1 MASRNFSSAATT
13 SSASHSPGCLCL
25 SMCVQPTR
33 ELAQQIQKVV
43 RSLGDFLNVTSHAC
57 VGGTLV
63 RDDIRILRD
72 GVQVVVGTPGRV
84 YDMIK
89 RQELSLAAVKIF
101 VLDEA
106 DEMLS
111 RGFKDQIYDVFQ
123 HLPAKVQV
131 CLFSATMPEE
141 ILEISQRFM
150 RNPIRILVKRDELT
164 LEGIRQ
170 FYIAVEREDWKLETL
185 CDLYE
190 TLTITQAIIY
200 CNCFPAEDHQVL
212 TDKGYLYLADVE
224 AHFAVNPTLNVACY
238 VDGKLKYSP
247 IGPDRLVKAT
257 GTFRHIEFDK
267 AGQLGAAPVS
277 LVPTDNHRMYGRL
290 GPIERRAIGTGPWM
304 GYKQGVTPAYAIHS
318 AGSVLAEGAKDNRT
332 AFQFK
337 ANFELGVEPDGM
349 ELPFMSALGLTTP
362 GQSDAFLQLYGY
374 WLGGGWLDGKDGTVC
389 FAPVKAKDW
398 AYLQALL
405 SQLPVT
411 CVVQQET
418 RDNGQRSHR
427 INDPQWFG
435 FFAEQ
440 YGHKYMGRK
449 AADAVLAAAARRGG
463 AQPAHRTGAV
473 AVAVPMEVD
482 ASVDLAASVTSEVVQ
497 PVQPTSLAVPTIAAA
512 DTGEIFSPTPLDAE
526 DIKSAKWLWHWVFT
540 RLDRRQLRLLIA
552 GLRYADGDQAHGDA
566 GGRRGGSIYTSST
579 RFRDELVLIL
589 THAGYATGFT
599 RTLVKDEHK
608 GMNRQ
613 GKPIVASQNGW
624 RVDYSDDVRATEPKL
639 VVETDVSET
648 VKTGTVWCVEVPTK
662 DQLIMFRRV
671 LKTEAGVII
680 KAARPLIVGNT
691 RRKVDWLTD
700 KMSARDFT
708 VSSMHGEM
716 TGAERELIMKEF
728 RSGSSRVLITTDLL
742 ARGID
747 VQQVSLVINYDMP
760 ANRENYIHRIGRSG
774 RFGRKGVAINFVTSE
789 DVRAMRE
796 IEAFY
801 GTQIEEMP
809 MNVADLI

>member
-1 MASRNFSSAATT
+1 
-13 SSASHSPGCLCL
+13 
-25 SMCVQPTR
+25 MCVTWCEVTLLIVCSFRFPAFLFVVLSAQPTR

-200 CNCFPAEDHQVL
+200 CNCFPAEDHQLL
-212 TDKGYLYLADVE
+212 TEKGYMYLADVE
-224 AHFAVNPTLNVACY
+224 AHLATNPALNVACY
-238 VDGKLKYSP
+238 VDGQLVYAP
-247 IGPDRLVKAT
+247 IGKKQLIKAT
-257 GTFRHIEFDK
+257 GTYRHVEFNK
-267 AGQLGAAPVS
+267 AGKVGHAPVS
-277 LVPTDNHRMYGRL
+277 LCPTDNHRMFGRV
-290 GPIERRAIGTGPWM
+290 GPVEVSDKGVGPWL
-304 GYKQGVTPAYAIHS
+304 GHKKGLKPDYAIHS
-318 AGSVLAEGAKDNRT
+318 AGDVLAAGAQNPSRRHV
-332 AFQFK
+332 FQFK
-337 ANFELGVEPDGM
+337 ANFALGVAADGGD
-349 ELPFMSALGLTTP
+349 LPFIAALGLTTED
-362 GQSDAFLQLYGY
+362 QVDAFLVVYGY
-374 WLGGGWLDGKDGTVC
+374 WLGDGWLDGKDGSVC
-389 FAPVKAKDW
+389 FGPRKPKDM
-398 AYLQALL
+398 AYLEELFARLPFAAGTYRRSEEL
-405 SQLPVT
+405 SG
-411 CVVQQET
+411 
-418 RDNGQRSHR
+418 GQRYYR
-427 INDPQWFG
+427 LTCPTWFAYFG
-435 FFAEQ
+435 EQ
-440 YGHKYMGRK
+440 Y
-449 AADAVLAAAARRGG
+449 ADDIDSSKWFWYWVFKR
-463 AQPAHRTGAV
+463 
-473 AVAVPMEVD
+473 
-482 ASVDLAASVTSEVVQ
+482 
-497 PVQPTSLAVPTIAAA
+497 
-512 DTGEIFSPTPLDAE
+512 LDA
-526 DIKSAKWLWHWVFT
+526 
-540 RLDRRQLRLLIA
+540 RQLRLIIS
-552 GLRYADGDQAHGDA
+552 GLRFADGDQAHQK
-566 GGRRGGSIYTSST
+566 GRVGGSIYTSSA
-579 RFRDELVLIL
+579 RFRDEVVLVC
-589 THAGYATGFT
+589 THAGYATCFS
-599 RTLVKDEHK
+599 RTVKK
-608 GMNRQ
+608 GDHN
-613 GKPIVASQNGW
+613 GVNEYGVDIVATEDGW
-624 RVDYSDDVRATEPKL
+624 RVDYSEETRCTEPKL
-639 VVETDVSET
+639 IIGDHIKAVS
-648 VKTGTVWCVEVPTK
+648 KTGTVWCVEVPTK

-671 LKTEAGVII
+671 LQVEDGVVI
-680 KAARPLIVGNT
+680 KAARPVVVGNT